1 MIKNT
6 FAVIIRVSTVP
17 GRIIYPAA
25 GVAGASGFPA
35 SLSPSAGIKIAH
47 SRPSLRRV

>member
-25 GVAGASGFPA
+25 DISGASGFPA

-47 SRPSLRRV
+47 SRPPLRRV